1 MAGHPLGQLFSKLHE
16 AFAAPGGT
24 THRLVIDRRT
34 IEKTWKYMRNWNMF
48 LKEEWTNQKDRKSS
62 LSVHRDSF
70 KSNGSTLDKLGKSK
84 SPTQN
89 IMTLLDTPLNF

>member
-34 IEKTWKYMRNWNMF
+34 IEKTWKYM
-48 LKEEWTNQKDRKSS
+48 
-62 LSVHRDSF
+62 
-70 KSNGSTLDKLGKSK
+70 DKVFVKSK
-84 SPTQN
+84 NKHN
-89 IMTLLDTPLNF
+89 ILQFKAGYEN

>member
-34 IEKTWKYMRNWNMF
+34 IEKTWKYMDKVIDKSEVEHNI
-48 LKEEWTNQKDRKSS
+48 LK
-62 LSVHRDSF
+62 
-70 KSNGSTLDKLGKSK
+70 LDMK
-84 SPTQN
+84 TQ
-89 IMTLLDTPLNF
+89 

>member
-34 IEKTWKYMRNWNMF
+34 IEKTWKYMDKVSQQNLPSNDNIF
-48 LKEEWTNQKDRKSS
+48 LKLIK
-62 LSVHRDSF
+62 V
-70 KSNGSTLDKLGKSK
+70 
-84 SPTQN
+84 
-89 IMTLLDTPLNF
+89 I

>member
-34 IEKTWKYMRNWNMF
+34 IEKTWKYMDKVSYI
-48 LKEEWTNQKDRKSS
+48 LKY
-62 LSVHRDSF
+62 
-70 KSNGSTLDKLGKSK
+70 SK
-84 SPTQN
+84 VRLKIEILINPFYYYM
-89 IMTLLDTPLNF
+89 IEFF

>member
-34 IEKTWKYMRNWNMF
+34 IEKTWKYM
-48 LKEEWTNQKDRKSS
+48 
-62 LSVHRDSF
+62 
-70 KSNGSTLDKLGKSK
+70 DKVFVKSK
-84 SPTQN
+84 VKHNILQLVMKTEQN
-89 IMTLLDTPLNF
+89 FSNNSLFHISGC